1 MSLFQTAAGVAKH
14 LAECLLKAVAYV
26 GRPLKLS
33 AQVASRLAL
42 LATFTLGLS
51 FIKLDE
57 YFVAEGLFLLTA
69 VIWFAKTIHWSG
81 LDQRKVLTGILK
93 ATSVVC
99 AIAFVLIA
107 HFWTSSKRGTKPL
120 TSLNWPRVRHT
131 QVTNN
136 PQTPVKEQ
144 FASSIATQS
153 DQPTTIDN
161 QAPRSGH
168 PQEDS
173 SHPKRRG
180 KQEPA
185 YAPGP
190 EDSTPD
196 ETIYESGTT
205 SGTGTPS
212 QAPSSA
218 SGPAEQQS
226 PPAKATSESRSAQPI
241 TLDPIMVGTDTMSE
255 SEAEHIAF
263 GAQYAARQVLSCVAT
278 NLPIEGKACASI
290 YGTSVVSVRDEI
302 HNRGIE
308 FAELNDAVR
317 QLESAPSVDALR
329 RSAAVL
335 RAVADKIRAMARS
348 NSEKAVVSN
357 GVTAETKTP
366 THDPIPDEISIVLP
380 PKIDMRKGRLRS
392 LSRDAGAVSATI
404 DECVA
409 GRGSPWNTEDEIVGR
424 CLGAYVHTGELDSG
438 SVTEEIHAIR
448 YNLGN
453 SGVVIDG
460 LEDVVKRI
468 RRGPSKEE
476 LRYMARFMDS
486 LSQELSKRAK

>member
-1 MSLFQTAAGVAKH
+1 
-14 LAECLLKAVAYV
+14 
-26 GRPLKLS
+26 
-33 AQVASRLAL
+33 
-42 LATFTLGLS
+42 
-51 FIKLDE
+51 
-57 YFVAEGLFLLTA
+57 
-69 VIWFAKTIHWSG
+69 
-81 LDQRKVLTGILK
+81 
-93 ATSVVC
+93 
-99 AIAFVLIA
+99 
-107 HFWTSSKRGTKPL
+107 
-120 TSLNWPRVRHT
+120 
-131 QVTNN
+131 
-136 PQTPVKEQ
+136 
-144 FASSIATQS
+144 
-153 DQPTTIDN
+153 
-161 QAPRSGH
+161 
-168 PQEDS
+168 
-173 SHPKRRG
+173 
-180 KQEPA
+180 
-185 YAPGP
+185 
-190 EDSTPD
+190 
-196 ETIYESGTT
+196 
-205 SGTGTPS
+205 
-212 QAPSSA
+212 
-218 SGPAEQQS
+218 
-226 PPAKATSESRSAQPI
+226 
-241 TLDPIMVGTDTMSE
+241 
-255 SEAEHIAF
+255 
-263 GAQYAARQVLSCVAT
+263 
-278 NLPIEGKACASI
+278 
-290 YGTSVVSVRDEI
+290 
-302 HNRGIE
+302 
-308 FAELNDAVR
+308 
-317 QLESAPSVDALR
+317 LESAPSVDALR